1 MTDLLS
7 HLVDAPLANILIL
20 AGLAFLGIAVIGKI
34 RGKIEPSTSGRIM
47 AGALGLALLACGI
60 YAHSVGDVA
69 RTNATQSA
77 NEKQSPGGQGHP
89 SPKPEEPRPTRSP
102 FAGNWKNDSPEARG
116 ITRLEIQ
123 QDGETV
129 HVHAWAA
136 CSPQDCDWG
145 TETGAISAGSATVAW
160 DQPGVL
166 RKMTLTAD
174 ASRLKMT
181 LDSVFKD
188 QRPEQHG
195 QKYFVRNE

>member
-1 MTDLLS
+1 MSDLLS

-20 AGLAFLGIAVIGKI
+20 AGLAFLAIAVIGKI
-34 RGKIEPSTSGRIM
+34 RGKIEPSTSGRVM
-47 AGALGLALLACGI
+47 AGTLGLALLACGI
-60 YAHSVGDVA
+60 YSHSVGDAV
-69 RTNATQSA
+69 RTNA
-77 NEKQSPGGQGHP
+77 KQPTADPGQP
-89 SPKPEEPRPTRSP
+89 APKQEEPGSKKSL
-102 FAGNWKNDSPEARG
+102 FAGNWKNDSPETRG

-123 QDGETV
+123 QEGETV
-129 HVHAWAA
+129 RVHAWAA

-145 TETGAISAGSATVAW
+145 IETGAISAGSATVAW

-195 QKYFVRNE
+195 LKYFVRSE